1 MRTPILKINLNKAKT
16 LDKFNE
22 GERKKV
28 KAKVSLTDDQEK
40 KEEKKNMNLVM
51 RKKDTC

>member
-40 KEEKKNMNLVM
+40 KKK
-51 RKKDTC
+51 KKKETLTWL